1 MEFIMK
7 IVLTMAG
14 KILLRNTSK
23 GLYKEFRI
31 KQRAKK
37 QPVRKNESFRS

>member
-7 IVLTMAG
+7 MVLMMAG

-23 GLYKEFRI
+23 GTESPELSKEL
-31 KQRAKK
+31 KS
-37 QPVRKNESFRS
+37 NL